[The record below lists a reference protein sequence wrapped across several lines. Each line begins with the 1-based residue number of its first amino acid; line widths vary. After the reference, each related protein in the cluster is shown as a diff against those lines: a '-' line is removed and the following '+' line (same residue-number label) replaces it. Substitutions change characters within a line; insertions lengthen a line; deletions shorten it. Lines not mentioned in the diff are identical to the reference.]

1 MSTLPSPNGQHGRDS
16 MGRFTTG
23 NPGGPGNPHSRQVA
37 DIRRA
42 MVEAV
47 SEDDL
52 QAIVA
57 TLIAKAK
64 AGNIMAAREV
74 LDRLLGKPKASMDL
88 TTDTS
93 DSLTE
98 EQIHQR
104 LTLLI
109 ASEPAV
115 RTEIAGIIEATEPV
129 QSD

>member
-1 MSTLPSPNGQHGRDS
+1 